1 MSNKIM
7 IVEDD
12 PEISAYLRTIFE
24 DNGYETSL
32 AVSGIDAIKKVKEDT
47 PDLITL
53 DLMMPGS
60 WGNVFYQKLQKTE
73 ELKDI
78 PVIVISG
85 ADSVLPMGDIKKEK
99 VMKLEKAA
107 AFIKKPFDRDE
118 LLNKVSALLNN

>member
-1 MSNKIM
+1 M

-12 PEISAYLRTIFE
+12 PQISAYLKTIFE

-32 AVSGIDAIKKVKEDT
+32 AVSGIDAIKNVKEDA

-60 WGNVFYQKLQKTE
+60 WGNVFYQKLQKND

-78 PVIVISG
+78 PIIVISG
-85 ADSVLPMGDIKKEK
+85 ADSVLPMGDVKKEN
-99 VMKLEKAA
+99 VMKLDKAA

-118 LLNKVSALLNN
+118 LLNKVSTILNKQ